1 MRLSSHL
8 SISVNTEVLEIQR
21 KVFID
26 FKMKIKSLLYLTMFI
41 ALLAKSS
48 MSKYLLIEI
57 DQGETSGMLF
67 I

>member
-8 SISVNTEVLEIQR
+8 PISANTEVLEIQR

-41 ALLAKSS
+41 ALLAESS

>member
-26 FKMKIKSLLYLTMFI
+26 FKMKIKSLLYQTMFI
-41 ALLAKSS
+41 ALLAESS

-67 I
+67 R

>member
-1 MRLSSHL
+1 MQLSSHL
-8 SISVNTEVLEIQR
+8 PISANTEALEIQR

-41 ALLAKSS
+41 ALLAESS

>member
-41 ALLAKSS
+41 ALLAESS